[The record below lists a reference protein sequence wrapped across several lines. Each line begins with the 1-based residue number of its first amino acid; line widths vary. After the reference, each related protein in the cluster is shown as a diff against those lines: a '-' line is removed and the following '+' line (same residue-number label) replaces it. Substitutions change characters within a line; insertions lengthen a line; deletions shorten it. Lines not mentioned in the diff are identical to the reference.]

1 MTAPVT
7 AGQNDAVDDLVAAP
21 TEAQPEAVTS
31 LAEIL
36 GVTPITHMDDIPEG
50 FIPTSNKDLLEI
62 CKSAG
67 NFIFDDTGRAIISQ
81 TNKNDLNLMRVS
93 ANKFISEGVKLTL
106 VPASD
111 YIVTNI
117 LSKAEAYA
125 SDTPINVKSELTAAQ
140 KRLNL
145 LIENAVEAEATD
157 IHIIVSGDNLA
168 TILYRV
174 KGLLVSI
181 DKNLPGKDYESM
193 FRAAINYTA
202 VMGSGQANKS
212 FNAKVDNDASFEV
225 LVRGKPV
232 HIRFASVPN
241 KDNGYSAVLRVLGA
255 NIDDCPSLTSLG
267 YLPEQALIYE
277 QSALLPYGGVVI
289 SGPTGSGKSTT
300 LRSSM
305 SLIPANRRVYTFEDP
320 IESVIPGASQVPID
334 PESEVTN
341 WPRMTKISLRLD
353 PDVLMYG
360 EIREKEVAKIYTR
373 AATTG
378 HLVYTTLHTNSAID
392 VVPAL
397 NEMGI
402 SFLRLADPTFL
413 RVIGAQR
420 ILPSLCKHCC
430 VPGTEGLNRN
440 DLASIRIRKHFNDC
454 LDSIYVESETGC
466 KECAYTGSGGR
477 QILAEVI
484 NIDGADREFIK
495 KGDTNAWLKHLT
507 EKGWRDMKGHA
518 EILVKQGRVCALRAD
533 SQLTTGFGIDTS
545 THKFDY
551 VAFRAFAEEHYAKA
565 Q

>member
-1 MTAPVT
+1 M
-7 AGQNDAVDDLVAAP
+7 NDAAAKDMSSI
-21 TEAQPEAVTS
+21 TEATATENVSGSDSISSIANS
-31 LAEIL
+31 M
-36 GVTPITHMDDIPEG
+36 GVSPVAHMDDIPDG
-50 FIPTSNKDLLEI
+50 FTP
-62 CKSAG
+62 
-67 NFIFDDTGRAIISQ
+67 
-81 TNKNDLNLMRVS
+81 S
-93 ANKFISEGVKLTL
+93 ANKELINICQQDGTFVIADDGRVILSKATKTSLNRMRVAANRLISEGIKLTL
-106 VPASD
+106 IPATD
-111 YIVTNI
+111 YIVANI
-117 LSKAEAYA
+117 LAKAEAYA
-125 SDTPINVKSELTAAQ
+125 NHTPINEKSELTAAQ

-145 LIENAVEAEATD
+145 LIENAVDAEATD
-157 IHIIVSGDNLA
+157 IHIIVNGKNLA
-168 TILYRV
+168 DIYYRV
-174 KGLLVSI
+174 KGLLVDI
-181 DKNLPGKDYESM
+181 DTNLPGKDYESM

-212 FNAKVDNDASFEV
+212 FNARVDNDASFEV
-225 LVRGKPV
+225 LINNKPV

-255 NIDDCPSLTSLG
+255 NIDDMPSLSSLG
-267 YLPEQALIYE
+267 YLPEHALIFE
-277 QSALLPYGGVVI
+277 QSASLPYGGVVI

-300 LRSSM
+300 LRSTM
-305 SLIPANRRVYTFEDP
+305 SLIPRNRRVYTFEDP
-320 IESVIPGASQVPID
+320 IESVIDGASQVPID

-420 ILPSLCKHCC
+420 IVPSLCVHCR
-430 VPGTEGLNRN
+430 VPASEGLSDE
-440 DLASIRIRKHFNDC
+440 DLSSSRIKYHFQDS
-454 LDSIYVESETGC
+454 LDSVFVESKVGC
-466 KECAYTGSGGR
+466 RECSYTGSGGR

-484 NIDGADREFIK
+484 NIDGADREYIK

-507 EKGWRDMKGHA
+507 SKGWRDMKAHA
-518 EILVKQGRVCALRAD
+518 EILVKQGKVCALRAD

-545 THKFDY
+545 THEFNY
-551 VAFRAFAEEHYAKA
+551 NEFRVFAEARYAKA
-565 Q
+565 D